1 MNVSSYSFGTI
12 VIEGEKYTA
21 DVIIYPD
28 HVDASWWRK
37 EGHRL
42 QISDLADI
50 LALRPDI
57 LIIGTGKF
65 GMMTVPEETIAFVAA
80 KNIET
85 RVMKT
90 SRAVDLYNSLQNT
103 RLVIA
108 ALHLTC

>member
-1 MNVSSYSFGTI
+1 MKVSSYSFGTI
-12 VIEGEKYTA
+12 VIEGKKYTA

-37 EGHRL
+37 EGHLL

-50 LALRPDI
+50 LALRPGM

-85 RVMKT
+85 RVVKT
-90 SRAVDLYNSLQNT
+90 GRAVDLYNSLQGT
-103 RLVIA
+103 RSVIA